1 MYIDT
6 ALARLNSQLPL
17 KARQD
22 RLPVELKHLHQWVLR
37 FLSSKGQAPGPAELK
52 AELGTMD
59 ATSALQRLAT
69 DDLVVLDAKGEQLV
83 GAYPLT
89 SEVTP
94 HRLSLNGHG
103 LYAMCAL
110 DAVAVAPLFDC
121 EVQIDSTC
129 HLTKTPIQIF
139 MRTSEVIDVQPTAD
153 VMVGIR
159 WQKPTAVAA
168 HSMCLQMVFLK
179 DIHVAQ
185 DWQQHDTDNISLF
198 ALPDAIAF
206 GKAFFR
212 PLLE

>member
-1 MYIDT
+1 MGIDD

-37 FLSSKGQAPGPAELK
+37 FLSSHGRVPYPTELK
-52 AELGTMD
+52 AEWGEMD
-59 ATSALQRLAT
+59 IASALQRLAA
-69 DDLVVLDAKGEQLV
+69 DDLVVLDAKGEHLV

-94 HRLSLNGHG
+94 HRISLNGRS

-110 DAVAVAPLFDC
+110 DAVAVAPLFDS
-121 EVQIDSTC
+121 EVKIASTC
-129 HLTKTPIQIF
+129 HVTKTPIQIL
-139 MRTSEVIDVQPTAD
+139 MRASEVIDVRPTAD
-153 VMVGIR
+153 VIVGIR
-159 WQKPTAVAA
+159 WQMPTAVAA
-168 HSMCLQMVFLK
+168 YSMCLQMVFLK
-179 DIHVAQ
+179 DSHVAR
-185 DWQQHDTDNISLF
+185 DWQQNDADNISLF
-198 ALPDAIAF
+198 ALPDAVAF